1 MSQSLRQLFVS
12 MEDDTV
18 NETDLVVSPD
28 DTVEQEIAETAEAFS
43 ESEQAGDDQ
52 GELEEISDGLESIFV
67 SMEAAMQD
75 GGLNPQAALFM
86 QHAVGSYT
94 SRLGLKVSAVT
105 PSLESFGGASGQAAA
120 TTISMEGIKET
131 IKKIWQAIKN
141 AVAKAIAAVKNF
153 FAKIFGGAKKL
164 KSRIEAL
171 KGKTGEAVDYQGKK
185 VKVTGGESIAYK
197 GKVDGASVSQGLG
210 VLGEL
215 VQESWSE
222 LAPAAEKY
230 YAAMGAVLADPK
242 TQAALEESAISSA
255 VESADGMF
263 STVAGK
269 ITSRSKEAAGG
280 WYFSA
285 SAEGGAAGDDD
296 SKGTLTLARKKPS
309 INEGAEIDCPG
320 PNTLR
325 DILGHC
331 STIVETLLAKGS
343 YMDKL
348 NTAREKAVQ
357 TTEKFV
363 NAAETGKLGKAW
375 SNATVNRGLRK
386 ATKDLTRPLLQVNN
400 AGFSAVRSAL
410 ALVERSIAAAGKSE
424 KKDDKKKD
432 GDKK

>member
-28 DTVEQEIAETAEAFS
+28 DTVEQEIAETAEAFA

-52 GELEEISDGLESIFV
+52 GELEEISDGLESIYV

-164 KSRIEAL
+164 KTRIEAL

-185 VKVTGGESIAYK
+185 VKVTSGDAIAYK
-197 GKVDGASVSQGLG
+197 GKVDGSSVSQGMA

-230 YAAMGAVLADPK
+230 YQQIGAVLADSK

-255 VESADGMF
+255 VEGAESMV
-263 STVAGK
+263 SQVATK
-269 ITSRSKEAAGG
+269 ITARSKEASGG
-280 WYFSA
+280 WYFTGSKE
-285 SAEGGAAGDDD
+285 SSVAGDDD
-296 SKGTLTLARKKPS
+296 THNQISLQRKKPS
-309 INEGAEIDCPG
+309 INEGTEIDCPG

-331 STIVETLLAKGS
+331 STIVETLLAKGT

-375 SNATVNRGLRK
+375 SNAMVNRGLRK

-400 AGFSAVRSAL
+400 AGFSAVRAAL
-410 ALVERSIAAAGKSE
+410 SLVERSIAAAGKSE